1 MAMASSGAWRRR
13 AECSWASCKACTAA
27 SPTPFECC
35 GDEPVG
41 GIDVLGATARP
52 IGLILQPLHAGTLRP
67 IAFRLLLP
75 LLRQGLRI
83 HVEFRRG
90 QGVAKGVSFR

>member
-1 MAMASSGAWRRR
+1 
-13 AECSWASCKACTAA
+13 
-27 SPTPFECC
+27 
-35 GDEPVG
+35 
-41 GIDVLGATARP
+41 VLGATARP